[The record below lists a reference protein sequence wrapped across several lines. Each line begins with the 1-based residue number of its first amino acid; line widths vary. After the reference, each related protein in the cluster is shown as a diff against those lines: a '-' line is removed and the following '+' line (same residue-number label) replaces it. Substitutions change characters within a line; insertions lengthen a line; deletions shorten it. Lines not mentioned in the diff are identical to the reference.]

1 MLSGMPWQDARGH
14 LNPGTDAM
22 DFHRPTVLALAVAAI
37 TLPSLSFANSVWHP
51 ANGEAGFTYH
61 PEHFKSAKSRAD
73 VLADL
78 EAARK
83 DGSLWFLQRGMPV
96 SVRNAGP
103 SKTREQVIG
112 EMRNESAEVRRARM
126 EMQIG
131 G

>member
-1 MLSGMPWQDARGH
+1 MNVFR
-14 LNPGTDAM
+14 
-22 DFHRPTVLALAVAAI
+22 LALVPAVAFAF
-37 TLPSLSFANSVWHP
+37 TLPLAAQANSVWHN
-51 ANGEAGFTYH
+51 AGGEAGVTYH

-83 DGSLWFLQRGMPV
+83 DGSLWFLQRGIPV